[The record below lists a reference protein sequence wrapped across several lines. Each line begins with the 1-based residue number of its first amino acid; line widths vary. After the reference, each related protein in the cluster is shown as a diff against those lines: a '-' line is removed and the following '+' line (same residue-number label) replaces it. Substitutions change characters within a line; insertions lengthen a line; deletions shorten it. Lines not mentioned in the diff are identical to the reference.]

1 MMRSLFSGVSGLK
14 THQTRMDVIGN
25 NIANVNTTA
34 YKSQNMVFSDLL
46 YQTTQAASGAN
57 ANTGRGGINA
67 RQIGLGS
74 KTAAINTA
82 ITRQGSAQST
92 NNPWDVMIT
101 GESFFIVSS
110 GSQNFFTRDGAF
122 TIDGAGNLVMA
133 STGYTVMG
141 WQYDED
147 TGDIRSDVVS
157 ALQVM
162 KRENLTAGAES
173 TTNGY
178 ASGIVD
184 KNDTNVH
191 SPAGKIMSLK
201 IFDGEGYEY
210 SVLMSIHALEGRDG
224 QYYVRLDDIKDSE
237 GVSLKT
243 RYNVE
248 NIEQI
253 ATFGEGGNIVETKV
267 YPTMDNVT
275 YTDGNPATFK
285 VDYNFDEVLEGYDRS
300 PIMGIAGSTAKIE
313 GIAATAAGAATA
325 TKPADN
331 DPLTGGQFVKM
342 SGTVKLDKDTL
353 MEEYGLIYENQ
364 KYYYAPK
371 DANGNYD
378 MTKRTELKSDLNDT
392 TNAANWGTVLSQLTG
407 SGNTTTA
414 GPTVTLDTSKSLTI
428 GDDGTVE
435 LTFNAVFQAKAA
447 AELPTGG
454 VVYNS
459 KTEKFAA
466 TLSYPDAT
474 NDPSAARVLEKAY
487 GLTGDDNTTY
497 TINYI
502 APNGSAS
509 ITKNLNYA
517 GNMLVFNTN
526 NGEFSYIGGQGQNSA
541 ILDFKG
547 SATDMTGANRDLGHF
562 RDVSI
567 DFSSLTNVN
576 NGKVSTAG
584 LDNGDG
590 TSANAGSGRKPG
602 ELIGIEIGQDGKIR
616 ASYDNGMSKLLGQ
629 IAVAK
634 FANASGLAKAGNN
647 LYSTTMNS
655 GEFDGIGQ
663 DVTADGEG
671 SMESGILEMSN
682 VDLAGEFTEMITTQ
696 RGFQAN
702 SRIITTSDTLLEE
715 LVNLKR

>member
-1 MMRSLFSGVSGLK
+1 
-14 THQTRMDVIGN
+14 
-25 NIANVNTTA
+25 
-34 YKSQNMVFSDLL
+34 
-46 YQTTQAASGAN
+46 
-57 ANTGRGGINA
+57 
-67 RQIGLGS
+67 
-74 KTAAINTA
+74 
-82 ITRQGSAQST
+82 
-92 NNPWDVMIT
+92 
-101 GESFFIVSS
+101 
-110 GSQNFFTRDGAF
+110 
-122 TIDGAGNLVMA
+122 
-133 STGYTVMG
+133 
-141 WQYDED
+141 
-147 TGDIRSDVVS
+147 
-157 ALQVM
+157 
-162 KRENLTAGAES
+162 
-173 TTNGY
+173 
-178 ASGIVD
+178 
-184 KNDTNVH
+184 
-191 SPAGKIMSLK
+191 
-201 IFDGEGYEY
+201 
-210 SVLMSIHALEGRDG
+210 
-224 QYYVRLDDIKDSE
+224 
-237 GVSLKT
+237 
-243 RYNVE
+243 
-248 NIEQI
+248 
-253 ATFGEGGNIVETKV
+253 
-267 YPTMDNVT
+267 
-275 YTDGNPATFK
+275 
-285 VDYNFDEVLEGYDRS
+285 
-300 PIMGIAGSTAKIE
+300 MGIAGSTAVVKSI
-313 GIAATAAGAATA
+313 GGATTAPADGDPLAAATAVTMG
-325 TKPADN
+325 
-331 DPLTGGQFVKM
+331 
-342 SGTVKLDKDTL
+342 GTVKLDKDTL

-364 KYYYAPK
+364 KYYFRPK
-371 DANGNYD
+371 NADGSYGD
-378 MTKRTELKSDLNDT
+378 RVELKEDLTDND
-392 TNAANWGTVLSQLTG
+392 NADAWGQVLSQLTS
-407 SGNTTTA
+407 SGNAADTTT

-435 LTFNAVFQAKAA
+435 LTFNAEFQSKVA
-447 AELPTGG
+447 AEMPTNT
-454 VVYNS
+454 VYNE
-459 KTEKFAA
+459 KTGKFAA
-466 TLSYPDAT
+466 TLAYPDDT
-474 NDPSAARVLEKAY
+474 NDPGALKVLEKAY

-502 APNGSAS
+502 APGGSAS

-517 GNMLVFNTN
+517 GNMLVFNTK

-541 ILDFKG
+541 ILDFAG

>member
-74 KTAAINTA
+74 KTSAINTA

-101 GESFFIVSS
+101 GESFFIVNS

-141 WQYDED
+141 WQYDEE

-162 KRENLTAGAES
+162 NRENLTALPES

-191 SPAGKIMSLK
+191 SSAGKIMSLK

-224 QYYVRLDDIKDSE
+224 QYYVQLDDIKNSE
-237 GVSLKT
+237 GESLKDF
-243 RYNVE
+243 YNVE

-253 ATFGEGGNIVETKV
+253 ASFGVGGNIVETRV
-267 YPTMDNVT
+267 YSKMDNVT
-275 YTDGNPATFK
+275 YTDGNPSTFK
-285 VDYNFDEVLEGYDRS
+285 VDYNFGEVLEGFDRS
-300 PIMGIAGSTAKIE
+300 PMMGIAGSTAVVKSI
-313 GIAATAAGAATA
+313 GGATNA
-325 TKPADN
+325 PADN
-331 DPLTGGQFVKM
+331 DPLAASTAVTMG
-342 SGTVKLDKDTL
+342 GTVKLDKDTL
-353 MEEYGLIYENQ
+353 MEEYGLIYENS
-364 KYYYAPK
+364 KYYYRPRNA
-371 DANGNYD
+371 DGTYGA
-378 MTKRTELKSDLNDT
+378 RVELTTDLTNT
-392 TNAANWGTVLSQLTG
+392 TNAGYWGQVLSQL
-407 SGNTTTA
+407 SDSDNTTGGGTTT
-414 GPTVTLDTSKSLTI
+414 GPTVTLDTSQALTI
-428 GDDGTVE
+428 DDNGTVE
-435 LTFNAVFQAKAA
+435 LTFNAEFQSKTA
-447 AELPTGG
+447 AELPAGG
-454 VVYNS
+454 VFYNIQ
-459 KTEKFAA
+459 TGKFAA
-466 TLSYPDAT
+466 NLSYPDT
-474 NDPSAARVLEKAY
+474 TDPSASKVLEKAY

-497 TINYI
+497 TINYV
-502 APNGSAS
+502 APGGSAS
-509 ITKNLNYA
+509 ITKNQAYG
-517 GNMLVFNTN
+517 GNMLVFDTNT
-526 NGEFSYIGGQGQNSA
+526 GKFSYIGGQGQNA
-541 ILDFKG
+541 AVLDFKG
-547 SATDMTGANRDLGHF
+547 SVTDMTGANRNLGHF
-562 RDVSI
+562 TDVSI

-590 TSANAGSGRKPG
+590 TSANQGTGRKQG
-602 ELIGIEIGQDGKIR
+602 ELIGVEVGQDGKIR
-616 ASYDNGMSKLLGQ
+616 ASYDNGMTKLLGQ

-655 GEFDGIGQ
+655 GDFDGIGQ

>member
-57 ANTGRGGINA
+57 PTTGRGGINA

-101 GESFFIVSS
+101 GESFFIVNS
-110 GSQNFFTRDGAF
+110 GSQNFFTRDGSF

-141 WQYDED
+141 WQYDEE

-162 KRENLTAGAES
+162 NRDNLTAPPEY

-184 KNDTNVH
+184 KHDTNVH
-191 SPAGKIMSLK
+191 SAGGKVMSLK
-201 IFDGEGYEY
+201 IFDAEGYAY
-210 SVLMSIHALEGRDG
+210 SVLMSIHAMSKDG
-224 QYYVRLDDIKDSE
+224 NYYVQLDDIKNSD
-237 GVSLKT
+237 GVSLKDY
-243 RYNVE
+243 YNVTD
-248 NIEQI
+248 ISQI
-253 ATFGEGGNIVETKV
+253 ATFGAGGQMPPVSKV
-267 YPTMDNVT
+267 YGVPDGID
-275 YTDGNPATFK
+275 YTPANGTNPASFLVNYPFGEVLSGFDSNPMMSLAESAGTLKITQINGAAVTDKMPASTTTPVTMEGSAELTKDTLQRDYGITYDDKAGCYYYKNAAGDTVPLANDPRTADEVTAWATVLGKLTGGVTINTPAAATDPSPIKVNDDGSVEVTFTAQFTPTR
-285 VDYNFDEVLEGYDRS
+285 DDLQYNINSGKLAVPLQYTADGGAGDKEVLE
-300 PIMGIAGSTAKIE
+300 K
-313 GIAATAAGAATA
+313 
-325 TKPADN
+325 
-331 DPLTGGQFVKM
+331 V
-342 SGTVKLDKDTL
+342 
-353 MEEYGLIYENQ
+353 
-364 KYYYAPK
+364 
-371 DANGNYD
+371 
-378 MTKRTELKSDLNDT
+378 
-392 TNAANWGTVLSQLTG
+392 
-407 SGNTTTA
+407 
-414 GPTVTLDTSKSLTI
+414 
-428 GDDGTVE
+428 
-435 LTFNAVFQAKAA
+435 
-447 AELPTGG
+447 
-454 VVYNS
+454 
-459 KTEKFAA
+459 
-466 TLSYPDAT
+466 
-474 NDPSAARVLEKAY
+474 Y
-487 GLTGDDNTTY
+487 GLTDTDNMKY
-497 TINYI
+497 TLDYVT
-502 APNGSAS
+502 PDGHAS
-509 ITKNLNYA
+509 VTANESYN
-517 GNMLVFNTN
+517 GNMLVFDTKTGN
-526 NGEFSYIGGQGQNSA
+526 FSYIGAQEQKA
-541 ILDFKG
+541 AVLDFSA
-547 SATDMTGANRDLGHF
+547 SATDMTGATVDLGHF
-562 RDVSI
+562 SDVSI
-567 DFSSLTNVN
+567 DFSSLLNIE

-590 TSANAGSGRKPG
+590 TSANNGTGRKYG
-602 ELIGIEIGQDGKIR
+602 ELIGVEIAQDGKIR
-616 ASYDNGMSKLLGQ
+616 ASYDNGMTKLLGQ

-647 LYSTTMNS
+647 LYSATMNS
-655 GEFDGIGQ
+655 GDFDGIGQ

>member
-57 ANTGRGGINA
+57 ADTGRGGINA

-122 TIDGAGNLVMA
+122 TIDGSGNLVMA
-133 STGYTVMG
+133 STGYRVMG
-141 WQYDED
+141 WQVDEE

-162 KRENLTAGAES
+162 NRDNLIANAEA

-184 KNDTNVH
+184 KNDPNVH
-191 SPAGKIMSLK
+191 SKAGLSRTLNF
-201 IFDGEGYEY
+201 FDALGYQY
-210 SVLMSIHALEGRDG
+210 TAKLSFHAMREDG
-224 QYYVRLDDIKDSE
+224 NYYVQLDDILNED
-237 GVSLKT
+237 GVSLKDY
-243 RYNVE
+243 YNLNDISQV
-248 NIEQI
+248 
-253 ATFGEGGNIVETKV
+253 ASFGEGGNVDPITKV
-267 YPTMDNVT
+267 YSVPKGVT
-275 YTDGNPATFK
+275 YTPPTTTGGTTTNATFK
-285 VDYNFDEVLEGYDRS
+285 VDYPHS
-300 PIMGIAGSTAKIE
+300 KT
-313 GIAATAAGAATA
+313 
-325 TKPADN
+325 
-331 DPLTGGQFVKM
+331 LTSYANNPM
-342 SGTVKLDKDTL
+342 LCMAEDTVKITKIGTAEPPTDGQAVGTDKV
-353 MEEYGLIYENQ
+353 
-364 KYYYAPK
+364 
-371 DANGNYD
+371 
-378 MTKRTELKSDLNDT
+378 
-392 TNAANWGTVLSQLTG
+392 TVQ
-407 SGNTTTA
+407 
-414 GPTVTLDTSKSLTI
+414 
-428 GDDGTVE
+428 GTVE
-435 LTFNAVFQAKAA
+435 LTKDVLQDNPYKLVYDEKAKQYYYEKTEGTTTTKEFLPNEPKTEGDIDKWEKILGALAGGVTIPTPAA
-447 AELPTGG
+447 GADPTLKVSEDGKVSVTFSAELDPSGSDY
-454 VVYNS
+454 VYN
-459 KTEKFAA
+459 KETGK
-466 TLSYPDAT
+466 LST
-474 NDPSAARVLEKAY
+474 TIVNDGSAANTAKILTDVY
-487 GLTGDDNTTY
+487 GLTDTETVKY
-497 TINYI
+497 SLNYI
-502 APNGSAS
+502 SPDGHAS
-509 ITKNLNYA
+509 VTISESYN
-517 GNMLVFNTN
+517 GNMLVFDTKTGQFN
-526 NGEFSYIGGQGQNSA
+526 YIGKPDTDAATLTFNA
-541 ILDFKG
+541 
-547 SATDMTGANRDLGHF
+547 SATDMTGATVDLGHF
-562 RDVSI
+562 SNISV
-567 DFSSLTNVN
+567 DFSSLSNVN

-584 LDNGDG
+584 FDNGDG
-590 TSANAGSGRKPG
+590 STNNLGSGRKRG
-602 ELIGIEIGQDGKIR
+602 ELIGVEIGQDGKIR
-616 ASYDNGMSKLLGQ
+616 ASYDNGMTKLLGQ

-634 FANASGLAKAGNN
+634 FANASGLSKAGNN

-663 DVTADGEG
+663 DITADGEG
-671 SMESGILEMSN
+671 SMESGVLEMSN

>member
-253 ATFGEGGNIVETKV
+253 ATFGAGGNIVETKV

-285 VDYNFDEVLEGYDRS
+285 VDYNFDEVLQGYDRS
-300 PIMGIAGSTAKIE
+300 PIMGIAGSTAVVKSI
-313 GIAATAAGAATA
+313 GGATTAPADGDPLAAATAVTMG
-325 TKPADN
+325 
-331 DPLTGGQFVKM
+331 
-342 SGTVKLDKDTL
+342 GTVKLDKDTL

-364 KYYYAPK
+364 KYYFRPK
-371 DANGNYD
+371 NADGSYGD
-378 MTKRTELKSDLNDT
+378 RVELKEDLTDND
-392 TNAANWGTVLSQLTG
+392 NADAWGQVLSQLTS
-407 SGNTTTA
+407 SGNAADTTT

-435 LTFNAVFQAKAA
+435 LTFNAEFQSKVV
-447 AELPTGG
+447 AEMPTNT
-454 VVYNS
+454 VYNE
-459 KTEKFAA
+459 KTGKFAA
-466 TLSYPDAT
+466 TLAYPDDT
-474 NDPSAARVLEKAY
+474 NDPGALKVLEKAY

-502 APNGSAS
+502 APGGSAS

-517 GNMLVFNTN
+517 GNMLVFNTK

-541 ILDFKG
+541 ILDFAG

>member
-224 QYYVRLDDIKDSE
+224 QYYVKLDDIKDSE

-253 ATFGEGGNIVETKV
+253 ATFGAGGNIVETKV
-267 YPTMDNVT
+267 YSTMDNVT

-285 VDYNFDEVLEGYDRS
+285 VDYNFDEVLQGYDRS
-300 PIMGIAGSTAKIE
+300 PIMGIAGSTAVVKSI
-313 GIAATAAGAATA
+313 GGATTAPADGDPLAAATAVTMG
-325 TKPADN
+325 
-331 DPLTGGQFVKM
+331 
-342 SGTVKLDKDTL
+342 GTVKLDKDTL

-364 KYYYAPK
+364 KYYFRPK
-371 DANGNYD
+371 NADGSYGD
-378 MTKRTELKSDLNDT
+378 RVELKEDLTNND
-392 TNAANWGTVLSQLTG
+392 NADAWGQVLSQLTS
-407 SGNTTTA
+407 SGDAADTTT

-435 LTFNAVFQAKAA
+435 LTFNAEFQSKVA
-447 AELPTGG
+447 AEMPTNT
-454 VVYNS
+454 VYNE
-459 KTEKFAA
+459 KTGKFAA
-466 TLSYPDAT
+466 TLTYPDDT
-474 NDPSAARVLEKAY
+474 NDPGAARVLEKAY

-502 APNGSAS
+502 APGGSAS

-541 ILDFKG
+541 ILDFAG

-647 LYSTTMNS
+647 LYSATMNS
-655 GEFDGIGQ
+655 GDFDGIGQ

>member
-82 ITRQGSAQST
+82 ITRQGSTQST

-141 WQYDED
+141 WQYDKD

-253 ATFGEGGNIVETKV
+253 ATFGAGGNIVETKV
-267 YPTMDNVT
+267 YSTMDNVT

-285 VDYNFDEVLEGYDRS
+285 VDYNFDEVLQGYDRS
-300 PIMGIAGSTAKIE
+300 PIMGIAGSTAVVKSI
-313 GIAATAAGAATA
+313 GGATTAPADGDPLAAATAVTMG
-325 TKPADN
+325 
-331 DPLTGGQFVKM
+331 
-342 SGTVKLDKDTL
+342 GTVKLDKDTL

-364 KYYYAPK
+364 KYYFRPK
-371 DANGNYD
+371 NADGSYGD
-378 MTKRTELKSDLNDT
+378 RVELKEDLTDND
-392 TNAANWGTVLSQLTG
+392 NADAWGQVLSQLTS
-407 SGNTTTA
+407 SGNAADTTT

-435 LTFNAVFQAKAA
+435 LTFNAEFQSKVA
-447 AELPTGG
+447 AEMPTNT
-454 VVYNS
+454 VYNE
-459 KTEKFAA
+459 KTGKFAA
-466 TLSYPDAT
+466 TLAYPDDT
-474 NDPSAARVLEKAY
+474 NDPGALKVLEKAY

-502 APNGSAS
+502 APGGSAS

-517 GNMLVFNTN
+517 GNMLVFNTK

-541 ILDFKG
+541 ILDFAG